1 MGAINAMTSYQKTFG
16 LTGEGSS
23 TGIIFIIYNCK
34 TPSSIII
41 SPVNTTD
48 ISTYRW
54 SDCRSVPFTF
64 LDCSQSEAILIWNRI
79 AFPFCGFLADGYGR
93 RICIFVGC
101 FLVLVGTAVQTTAHE
116 TGQFIGGRF
125 ILGFGGKHVER
136 SNS

>member
-48 ISTYRW
+48 IS
-54 SDCRSVPFTF
+54 
-64 LDCSQSEAILIWNRI
+64 ILQVVR
-79 AFPFCGFLADGYGR
+79 LQ
-93 RICIFVGC
+93 VG
-101 FLVLVGTAVQTTAHE
+101 APY
-116 TGQFIGGRF
+116 
-125 ILGFGGKHVER
+125 ILGLFSK
-136 SNS
+136 